1 MVMMMMVMMMM
12 KNDDDDMMMMMMMMM
27 MMIISF
33 CDADNVDAVDVA
45 DDDKLESEG
54 GKSVQAF
61 KKL

>member
-1 MVMMMMVMMMM
+1 MMVMMMT
-12 KNDDDDMMMMMMMMM
+12 MM

-33 CDADNVDAVDVA
+33 CDAGNVTDAVDVA

>member
-1 MVMMMMVMMMM
+1 MSHLLSSWDLSY
-12 KNDDDDMMMMMMMMM
+12 KEILQHN
-27 MMIISF
+27 F